1 MSDYVSGIISFLCL
15 VVIIIV
21 SVLIVLQ
28 SNKLK
33 HDVKR
38 TFADVINQI
47 NDSQYYAYTF
57 DKNQEQN
64 LKNVDLNLSIVD
76 KKAKDS
82 LAIVKETSDKLKAD
96 IDKLRK
102 ESLTVAGIAGGVP
115 AVKTDKLDV
124 NGNIGLPSNGA
135 GVIWGGKSKIYDNGG
150 NTTIASDKTIAL
162 NAPNGVTVNGGTVV
176 LSDYEQFS
184 KANEPVEK
192 AGNWTLGNDWPW
204 DKKFRGGR
212 VGYAHTQVGDDND
225 SSAYWIEY
233 AVPAGMK
240 QAYVVHL
247 PWVNCRYFDVM
258 GKIGNDVIFIK
269 RVNSWH
275 PQYMTLANNK
285 GSWEVDGT
293 HAGTTAVSV
302 AGVNRFERIRIQCR
316 IGQVHL
322 MGVGWTMEEGR
333 AMETGYTHWDN
344 VYSKPDMTNP
354 TFSNIKANGDLFV
367 GMNRNTATGGTIYI
381 GGTEGDNAHDHTVIE
396 GRNWG
401 GSDKSELLLFKGND
415 PLGGCNGTCGPD
427 RIRLRAAEIDFDVYS
442 DYTTDRKSENIVAKV
457 TPGKLTVDGGLQ
469 TKNNIVQGLGESH
482 DDWTG
487 ANFKRRDGRWT
498 HFDWVGDQRNYI
510 RGDTS
515 IDGNASVARHLD
527 ASVDWVNG
535 GDKALFAG
543 WFGRKV
549 VLGNNNNGKHDY
561 ARDSGL
567 DQVVAT
573 NKLHAA
579 AGLNVQ
585 GDLCIGGTCISE
597 ANLKKLKTLGV

>member
-1 MSDYVSGIISFLCL
+1 MSEYISGIIAFLC
-15 VVIIIV
+15 VIIIIVV

-28 SNKLK
+28 SNRLK

-57 DKNQEQN
+57 DKRQEQN
-64 LKNVDLNLSIVD
+64 LKNVDLNVSVVD
-76 KKAKDS
+76 KKAQDN
-82 LAIVKETSDKLKAD
+82 LAIMKETGDKLRDD
-96 IDKLRK
+96 IDKVKK
-102 ESLTVAGIAGGVP
+102 ESLTAPSIASGVP

-135 GVIWGGKSKIYDNGG
+135 GVIWGGKSKIYDSAG
-150 NTTIASDKTIAL
+150 NTTIASDKKIAL
-162 NAPNGVTVNGGTVV
+162 TAPDGLTVNGGTVV

-184 KANEPVEK
+184 KANEPTEK
-192 AGNWTLGNDWPW
+192 SGGWQLKNEWHW
-204 DKKFRGGR
+204 DPKFRGGR
-212 VGYAHTQVGDDND
+212 VGYAYTDAIDDGD
-225 SSAYWIEY
+225 AAGYWIDY

-240 QAYVVHL
+240 NAYIVHL
-247 PWVNCRYFDVM
+247 PWNNCRYFDVM
-258 GKIGNDVIFIK
+258 GRIGNDVVFIK
-269 RVNSWH
+269 RVNSWN
-275 PQYMTLANNK
+275 PQYNTLAGNK
-285 GSWEVDGT
+285 GSWEVGG
-293 HAGTTAVSV
+293 HHSGATAVSV
-302 AGVNRFERIRIQCR
+302 AGVNRFERIRIQGRVGR
-316 IGQVHL
+316 IHL
-322 MGVGWTMEEGR
+322 MGVGWTREEGR
-333 AMETGYTHWDN
+333 GMETGYTHWDN
-344 VYSKPDMTNP
+344 VYSKPDMSNP
-354 TFSNIKANGDLFV
+354 TFNNIKANEDLFV
-367 GMNRNTATGGTIYI
+367 GMNRNKGVGGTIYI

-401 GSDKSELLLFKGND
+401 GADKSELLLFKGND
-415 PLGGCNGTCGPD
+415 PVGGCGGACGPD
-427 RIRLRAAEIDFDVYS
+427 RIRLRAAEIDFDVY
-442 DYTTDRKSENIVAKV
+442 DGYTTDRNSENIVAKV

-510 RGDTS
+510 RGETT
-515 IDGNASVARHLD
+515 INGNVDITRHLD
-527 ASVDWVNG
+527 ANIDWVNG

-543 WFGRKV
+543 WNGRKV

-585 GDLCIGGTCISE
+585 GDLCVGSTCISE